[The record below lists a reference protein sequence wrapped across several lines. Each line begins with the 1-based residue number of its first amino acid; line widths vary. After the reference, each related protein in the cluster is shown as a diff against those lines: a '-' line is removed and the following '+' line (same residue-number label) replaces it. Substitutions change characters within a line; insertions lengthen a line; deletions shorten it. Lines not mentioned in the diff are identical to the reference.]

1 MVRPEDV
8 SLRRQRGAFPKLFAK
23 VHPTY
28 KTPTNAIFAQMI
40 LTLGSG
46 LIAGAIWNSQVA
58 FFLLSGLVLVIG
70 VAFVYLMANV
80 GVIVYY
86 WRERRA
92 EFNWLWHFILPVVS
106 SLVLIYALYVRAHL
120 MEERA
125 EGGHPRPLRMHRL
138 DREYHRLDPRVP
150 GTSGL
155 REAPF
160 PDGGLPDRSGTTQ
173 DLLRKARTPR
183 RTGALNVT

>member
-1 MVRPEDV
+1 MGRN
-8 SLRRQRGAFPKLFAK
+8 GAFPRLFAK
-23 VHPTY
+23 AHPTY

-92 EFNWLWHFILPVVS
+92 EFNWLWHAILPVVS
-106 SLVLIYALYVRAHL
+106 SLVLIYAL
-120 MEERA
+120 A
-125 EGGHPRPLRMHRL
+125 ESYPPFCPAVNCPVEPYLNAPIVDIVWLALGVLVL
-138 DREYHRLDPRVP
+138 VYYTVTKREGWLKTAGAALGESEDDLAMAKVMPAGESARV
-150 GTSGL
+150 
-155 REAPF
+155 
-160 PDGGLPDRSGTTQ
+160 
-173 DLLRKARTPR
+173 
-183 RTGALNVT
+183 